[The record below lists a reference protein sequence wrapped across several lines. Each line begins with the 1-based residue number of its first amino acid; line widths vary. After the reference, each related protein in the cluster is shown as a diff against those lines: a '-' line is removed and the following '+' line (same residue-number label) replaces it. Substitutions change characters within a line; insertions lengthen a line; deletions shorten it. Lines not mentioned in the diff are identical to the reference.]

1 MGDIVYEY
9 KNTYRKAIKMKLI
22 DVKDSTYIHIDKEV
36 NNKNPKLKF
45 GDHVR
50 ISKFKTIYAK
60 GYTPNWSQKDFVI
73 KKIKNAVPM
82 DLCN

>member
-1 MGDIVYEY
+1 MYSTHNEKKSVFAE
-9 KNTYRKAIKMKLI
+9 RFVRRFVI

-36 NNKNPKLKF
+36 NNKSPKLKF

-73 KKIKNAVPM
+73 
-82 DLCN
+82 